1 MRRLERLARAASL
14 VAIVALAACRGAGT
28 GRVRV
33 IVPRGATMRV
43 AAESL
48 AHAGV
53 VQNADRVSA
62 LRDVATQR
70 SLDPR
75 GHIRVPAWA
84 DRGARC
90 STTFAAGRDLENAI
104 TIPEGWSLYQIVPQ
118 LARTLNAPV
127 DSVQAA
133 VRDTA
138 LLRAVGAPTPTLEG
152 YLFPDTYVFPDGT
165 TPRAAV
171 RVMVDRFQRVWQP
184 EWDQRLQALGMSRND
199 VMALASIVEK
209 EARVPEERPVIAAVY
224 LNRLK
229 AKMLLQ
235 ADPTV
240 QYALGKHVAR
250 VMYKDLAIESPYN
263 TYRHVGLPPGPIASP
278 GRPSIVA
285 ALNPANVPYRYFVA
299 YPDGHHE
306 FTTSF
311 AKHSVA
317 VRNARREWDSVTAL
331 RRDTMRAVRS
341 SRLRRRLR
349 AMTMSTVAAPLRA
362 SVRSEDGAAHRDHGF
377 AARWAARAGA
387 PGRGGGGGG
396 RDDAA
401 AAAEGGERAFARRDR
416 ACDSGDGARGAAHH
430 Q

>member
-1 MRRLERLARAASL
+1 MTRMRRLERLARAAAL
-14 VAIVALAACRGAGT
+14 AATVGLAACRGVGT

-33 IVPRGATMRV
+33 IVPHGSTMRV

-53 VQNADRVSA
+53 VQNATAFRLYAMLRRRDRSIRAGTYVFQRGRSWGDVLDD
-62 LRDVATQR
+62 LRT
-70 SLDPR
+70 
-75 GHIRVPAWA
+75 GK
-84 DRGARC
+84 G
-90 STTFAAGRDLENAI
+90 LENTI

-118 LARTLNAPV
+118 LARVLNVPV
-127 DSVQAA
+127 ESVQAA

-171 RVMVDRFQRVWQP
+171 RVMVDRFQHVWQP
-184 EWDQRLQALGMSRND
+184 DWNQRLQALGLSRNE

-306 FTTSF
+306 FTTDF
-311 AKHSVA
+311 AKHTIA
-317 VRNARREWDSVTAL
+317 VRNARREWDSVSAL
-331 RRDTMRAVRS
+331 RRDTMRPPEI
-341 SRLRRRLR
+341 
-349 AMTMSTVAAPLRA
+349 TP
-362 SVRSEDGAAHRDHGF
+362 
-377 AARWAARAGA
+377 GA
-387 PGRGGGGGG
+387 PM
-396 RDDAA
+396 
-401 AAAEGGERAFARRDR
+401 RR
-416 ACDSGDGARGAAHH
+416 
-430 Q
+430 

>member
-1 MRRLERLARAASL
+1 MRRLEALARAAAL
-14 VAIVALAACRGAGT
+14 VATVALVACRGAGT
-28 GRVRV
+28 GRARV
-33 IVPRGATMRV
+33 IVPHGSTMRV

-53 VQNADRVSA
+53 VQNATAFRLYAMLRRRDRSIRAGTYVFQRGRSWGEVLDD
-62 LRDVATQR
+62 LRT
-70 SLDPR
+70 
-75 GHIRVPAWA
+75 GK
-84 DRGARC
+84 G
-90 STTFAAGRDLENAI
+90 LENTI

-118 LARTLNAPV
+118 LARVLNAPV
-127 DSVQAA
+127 ESVQAA

-152 YLFPDTYVFPDGT
+152 YLFPDTYVFPNGT
-165 TPRAAV
+165 TPRGAV

-184 EWDQRLQALGMSRND
+184 EWNQRLQALGMSRND

-250 VMYKDLAIESPYN
+250 VMYKDLELESPYN
-263 TYRHVGLPPGPIASP
+263 TYRHLGLPPGPIASP

-285 ALNPANVPYRYFVA
+285 ALNPANVSYRYFVA

-306 FTTSF
+306 FTTDF
-311 AKHSVA
+311 ARHTIA
-317 VRNARREWDSVTAL
+317 VRNARREWDSVAAL
-331 RRDTMRAVRS
+331 RRDTMRPPEIAPS
-341 SRLRRRLR
+341 P
-349 AMTMSTVAAPLRA
+349 AAP
-362 SVRSEDGAAHRDHGF
+362 VRR
-377 AARWAARAGA
+377 
-387 PGRGGGGGG
+387 
-396 RDDAA
+396 
-401 AAAEGGERAFARRDR
+401 
-416 ACDSGDGARGAAHH
+416 
-430 Q
+430 

>member
-1 MRRLERLARAASL
+1 MPSPRSMTRFARAAML
-14 VAIVALAACRGAGT
+14 ATTIALAACRGSGT

-33 IVPRGATMRV
+33 IIPHGSTLRV

-53 VQNADRVSA
+53 VQSATMFRVYAKLRGSDRSIRAGTYVFQRGGSWGEVLDD
-62 LRDVATQR
+62 LR
-70 SLDPR
+70 
-75 GHIRVPAWA
+75 G
-84 DRGARC
+84 GK
-90 STTFAAGRDLENAI
+90 GLEHAI

-118 LARTLNAPV
+118 LARVLGAPI

-138 LLRAVGAPTPTLEG
+138 LLHALDVPTPTLEG

-184 EWDQRLQALGMSRND
+184 DWNQRLQELAMSRND

-209 EARVPEERPVIAAVY
+209 EARLPEERPVIAAVY
-224 LNRLK
+224 VNRLK
-229 AKMLLQ
+229 AGMLLQ

-250 VMYKDLAIESPYN
+250 VMYKDLEIDSPYN

-285 ALNPANVPYRYFVA
+285 ALNPAKVPYRYFVA

-306 FTTSF
+306 FTTDF

-317 VRNARREWDSVTAL
+317 VRNARREWDSVSAL
-331 RRDTMRAVRS
+331 RRDTVRTPVT
-341 SRLRRRLR
+341 
-349 AMTMSTVAAPLRA
+349 APAAPM
-362 SVRSEDGAAHRDHGF
+362 
-377 AARWAARAGA
+377 
-387 PGRGGGGGG
+387 
-396 RDDAA
+396 
-401 AAAEGGERAFARRDR
+401 RR
-416 ACDSGDGARGAAHH
+416 
-430 Q
+430 